1 MPRSATKSRVNHHPA
16 VAAFAGLFVILASAC
31 EDFYS
36 DSLPTPHIAQP
47 TTPANILDG
56 DPEVILEAA
65 ARDAM
70 AAQLGIDVGD
80 PRKILFENEIWTEK
94 YTGCYPT
101 PDTLLG
107 AYLIPGYRV

>member
-1 MPRSATKSRVNHHPA
+1 MSHHLA
-16 VAAFAGLFVILASAC
+16 VAAFAVLFVIFASAC

-65 ARDAM
+65 TRDAM
-70 AAQLGIDVGD
+70 PAQLGIDVGD
-80 PRKILFENEIWTEK
+80 PRKNLFENATWTEK
-94 YTGCYPT
+94 
-101 PDTLLG
+101 
-107 AYLIPGYRV
+107 

>member
-1 MPRSATKSRVNHHPA
+1 MPRSATQSRVSHHLA
-16 VAAFAGLFVILASAC
+16 VAAFAVLFVILASAC
-31 EDFYS
+31 EDFYF
-36 DSLPTPHIAQP
+36 DSLPTPDIAQP
-47 TTPANILDG
+47 TPANILDG

-80 PRKILFENEIWTEK
+80 PRKILFENAIWIK
-94 YTGCYPT
+94 RYPGCYPT

-107 AYLIPGYRV
+107 TYLIPGYRV